1 MAFSAGDGQST
12 LRSMYH
18 KGTRVDYW
26 NGEA

>member
-12 LRSMYH
+12 LRSIH
-18 KGTRVDYW
+18 NKGTRVDDW